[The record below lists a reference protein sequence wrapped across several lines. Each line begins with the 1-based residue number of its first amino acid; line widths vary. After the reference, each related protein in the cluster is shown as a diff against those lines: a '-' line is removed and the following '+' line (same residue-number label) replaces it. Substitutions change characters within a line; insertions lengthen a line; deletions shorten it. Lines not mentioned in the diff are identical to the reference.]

1 MIHLLASTLIA
12 AAAPERV
19 LVYSFTVGVNNR
31 TADTA
36 AGEYTNVQRNA
47 ASDLGTITVSVVGLS
62 ADGGLVVNVAEQG
75 RSNRS
80 VAPAE
85 CVIYPN
91 TNVMCGAAVVTPEET
106 SLLRSLNPK
115 FVDPAALDAK
125 GHWHIAPGNGVTID
139 YTANV
144 QGNDL
149 SISGTR
155 DENSP
160 QATDHSEMTYT
171 YSPAK
176 VVTTKSHE
184 YQTVRQLSG
193 TQTGVTTIDVTA
205 TLTSDSLASKS

>member
-12 AAAPERV
+12 DAAPVRV

-31 TADTA
+31 TAETA
-36 AGEYTNVQRNA
+36 LGEYTNVTHNA
-47 ASDLGTITVSVVGLS
+47 ASDLGTVTVSVVGLG

-75 RSNRS
+75 RTNRS
-80 VAPAE
+80 VAPAT
-85 CVIYPN
+85 CAIYAN
-91 TNVMCGAAVVTPEET
+91 TNVICGAAVVTPEET
-106 SLLRSLNPK
+106 SILRSLNPK

-125 GHWHIAPGNGVTID
+125 GHWRIAPGNGVTID
-139 YTANV
+139 YTATV
-144 QGNDL
+144 HGDDL

-160 QATDHSEMTYT
+160 QTTDHSEMTYT
-171 YSPAK
+171 YNPAK
-176 VVTTKSHE
+176 VVTTSSHE

-193 TQTGVTTIDVTA
+193 TQTGLTTIDVTA